1 MYYSEYAHLNKGNLK
16 RILQSEGIYA
26 ENLTMKVSKFFSV
39 SVLCFSFGAMAFC
52 QSSTHKVES
61 GDTYY
66 SIARKYGVKVSE
78 IYSANGLSEGDTLK
92 VGQTIK
98 IPSGDK
104 TGTETAPVAKES
116 VPVAYDTYVVQKDD
130 TFYRI
135 AKNNSITV
143 NELLDANGFTSNEV
157 LKAGKKIKIPL
168 KGGTPSAG
176 AVKTDSPKETRT
188 AEPKPAE
195 TKSGTVRKFDTYT
208 VQKGDT
214 FYRIAKVNAITVDEL
229 KKLNGLDS
237 KSQLKAGQKLKIPV
251 TIVDTANPN
260 LPSLPDDPR
269 KYSAKKGD
277 PNLSWP
283 VKNPTITYMTGK
295 VSGVQLGC
303 AKNESVTAIRAG
315 TVMYVG
321 NYRGYGQVVF
331 VQTKTGY
338 IYVYSGLG
346 SIKVKKGDYLVF
358 GDVIGT
364 AGTDSIKG
372 TNQMCLMVFQ
382 KSSPIDP
389 AKAPRG

>member
-1 MYYSEYAHLNKGNLK
+1 
-16 RILQSEGIYA
+16 
-26 ENLTMKVSKFFSV
+26 MKVSKFFV
-39 SVLCFSFGAMAFC
+39 SASALFVSMSAFAFADI
-52 QSSTHKVES
+52 TYKVES

-78 IYSANGLSEGDTLK
+78 IYSANGLTDKDTLK
-92 VGQTIK
+92 IGQSLK
-98 IPSGDK
+98 IPGIDKMDDKSSGEK
-104 TGTETAPVAKES
+104 IS
-116 VPVAYDTYVVQKDD
+116 VSYDTYVVQKDD

-135 AKNNSITV
+135 AKNNLISV
-143 NELLDANGFTSNEV
+143 DELLEANGFTKNDV
-157 LKAGKKIKIPL
+157 LKVGKKIRIPR
-168 KGGTPSAG
+168 KGGTSA
-176 AVKTDSPKETRT
+176 AETVKTDSKS
-188 AEPKPAE
+188 E
-195 TKSGTVRKFDTYT
+195 TKAASDTRKFDTYT

-251 TIVDTANPN
+251 TIVDTSNAK

-277 PNLSWP
+277 PSLSWP

-295 VSGVQLGC
+295 ISGVQLGC
-303 AKNESVTAIRAG
+303 AKNENVTAIRAG

-331 VQTKTGY
+331 VQTKTGH

-346 SIKVKKGDYLVF
+346 SIKVQKGDYLVF

>member
-1 MYYSEYAHLNKGNLK
+1 
-16 RILQSEGIYA
+16 
-26 ENLTMKVSKFFSV
+26 MKVSKFFV
-39 SVLCFSFGAMAFC
+39 SASALFVSMSAFAFADI
-52 QSSTHKVES
+52 TYKVES

-78 IYSANGLSEGDTLK
+78 IYSANGLTDKDTLK
-92 VGQTIK
+92 IGQSLK
-98 IPSGDK
+98 IPGIDKMDDKSSGEK
-104 TGTETAPVAKES
+104 TS
-116 VPVAYDTYVVQKDD
+116 VSYDTYVVQKDD

-135 AKNNSITV
+135 AKNNLISV
-143 NELLDANGFTSNEV
+143 DELLEANGFTKNDV
-157 LKAGKKIKIPL
+157 LKVGKKIRIPR
-168 KGGTPSAG
+168 KGGTSA
-176 AVKTDSPKETRT
+176 AETVKTDSKS
-188 AEPKPAE
+188 E
-195 TKSGTVRKFDTYT
+195 TKAASDTRKFDTYT

-229 KKLNGLDS
+229 KRLNGLDS

-251 TIVDTANPN
+251 TIVDTSNAK

-269 KYSAKKGD
+269 KYSVKKGD
-277 PNLSWP
+277 PSLSWP

-295 VSGVQLGC
+295 ISGVQLGC
-303 AKNESVTAIRAG
+303 AKNENVTAIRAG

-331 VQTKTGY
+331 VQTKTGH

-346 SIKVKKGDYLVF
+346 SIKVQKGDYLVF

>member
-1 MYYSEYAHLNKGNLK
+1 
-16 RILQSEGIYA
+16 
-26 ENLTMKVSKFFSV
+26 MKVSRFFV
-39 SVLCFSFGAMAFC
+39 SASALFVSMSAFAFADI
-52 QSSTHKVES
+52 TYKVES

-78 IYSANGLSEGDTLK
+78 IYSANGLTDKDTLK
-92 VGQTIK
+92 IGQSLK
-98 IPSGDK
+98 IPGIDKMDDKSSGEK
-104 TGTETAPVAKES
+104 TFVS
-116 VPVAYDTYVVQKDD
+116 YDTYVVQKDD

-135 AKNNSITV
+135 AKNNLISV
-143 NELLDANGFTSNEV
+143 DELLEANGFTKNDV
-157 LKAGKKIKIPL
+157 LKVGKKIRIPR
-168 KGGTPSAG
+168 KGGTSA
-176 AVKTDSPKETRT
+176 AETVKTDSKS
-188 AEPKPAE
+188 E
-195 TKSGTVRKFDTYT
+195 TKAASDTRKFDTYT

-229 KKLNGLDS
+229 KRLNGLDS

-251 TIVDTANPN
+251 TIVDTSNAK

-277 PNLSWP
+277 PSLSWP

-295 VSGVQLGC
+295 ISGVQLGC
-303 AKNESVTAIRAG
+303 AKNENVTAIRAG

-331 VQTKTGY
+331 VQTKTGH

-346 SIKVKKGDYLVF
+346 SIKVQKGDYLVF

>member
-1 MYYSEYAHLNKGNLK
+1 
-16 RILQSEGIYA
+16 
-26 ENLTMKVSKFFSV
+26 MKVSKFFV
-39 SVLCFSFGAMAFC
+39 SASALFVSMSAFAFSDI
-52 QSSTHKVES
+52 TYKVES

-78 IYSANGLSEGDTLK
+78 IYSANGLTDKDTLK
-92 VGQTIK
+92 IGQSLK
-98 IPSGDK
+98 IPGIDKMDDKSSGEK
-104 TGTETAPVAKES
+104 TS
-116 VPVAYDTYVVQKDD
+116 VSYDTYVVQKDD

-135 AKNNSITV
+135 AKNNLISV
-143 NELLDANGFTSNEV
+143 DELLEANGFTKNDV
-157 LKAGKKIKIPL
+157 LKVGKKIRIPR
-168 KGGTPSAG
+168 KGGTSA
-176 AVKTDSPKETRT
+176 AETVKTDSKS
-188 AEPKPAE
+188 E
-195 TKSGTVRKFDTYT
+195 TKAASDTRKFDTYT

-229 KKLNGLDS
+229 KRLNGLDS

-251 TIVDTANPN
+251 TIVDTSNAK

-277 PNLSWP
+277 PSLSWP

-295 VSGVQLGC
+295 ISGVQLGC
-303 AKNESVTAIRAG
+303 AKNENVTAIRAG

-331 VQTKTGY
+331 VQTKTGH

-346 SIKVKKGDYLVF
+346 SIKVQKGDYLVF

>member
-1 MYYSEYAHLNKGNLK
+1 
-16 RILQSEGIYA
+16 
-26 ENLTMKVSKFFSV
+26 MKVSRFFV
-39 SVLCFSFGAMAFC
+39 SASALFVSMSAFAFADI
-52 QSSTHKVES
+52 TYKVES

-78 IYSANGLSEGDTLK
+78 IYSANGLTDKDTLK
-92 VGQTIK
+92 IGQSLK
-98 IPSGDK
+98 IPGIDKMDDKSSGEK
-104 TGTETAPVAKES
+104 TS
-116 VPVAYDTYVVQKDD
+116 VSYDTYVVQKDD

-135 AKNNSITV
+135 AKNNLISV
-143 NELLDANGFTSNEV
+143 DELLEANGFTKNDV
-157 LKAGKKIKIPL
+157 LKVGKKIRIPR
-168 KGGTPSAG
+168 KGGTSA
-176 AVKTDSPKETRT
+176 AETVKTDSKS
-188 AEPKPAE
+188 E
-195 TKSGTVRKFDTYT
+195 TKAASDTRKFDTYT

-229 KKLNGLDS
+229 KRLNGLDS

-251 TIVDTANPN
+251 TIVDTSNAK

-277 PNLSWP
+277 PSLSWP

-295 VSGVQLGC
+295 ISGVQLGC
-303 AKNESVTAIRAG
+303 AKNENVTAIRAG

-331 VQTKTGY
+331 VQTKTGH

-346 SIKVKKGDYLVF
+346 SIKVQKGDYLVF

>member
-1 MYYSEYAHLNKGNLK
+1 
-16 RILQSEGIYA
+16 
-26 ENLTMKVSKFFSV
+26 MKVSKFFV
-39 SVLCFSFGAMAFC
+39 SASALFVSMSAFALADI
-52 QSSTHKVES
+52 TYKVES

-78 IYSANGLSEGDTLK
+78 IYSANGLTDKDTLK
-92 VGQTIK
+92 IGQSLK
-98 IPSGDK
+98 IPGIDKMDDKSSGEK
-104 TGTETAPVAKES
+104 TS
-116 VPVAYDTYVVQKDD
+116 VSYDTYVVQKDD

-135 AKNNSITV
+135 AKNNLISV
-143 NELLDANGFTSNEV
+143 DELLEANGFTKNDV
-157 LKAGKKIKIPL
+157 LKVGKKIRIPR
-168 KGGTPSAG
+168 KGGTSA
-176 AVKTDSPKETRT
+176 AETVKTDSKS
-188 AEPKPAE
+188 E
-195 TKSGTVRKFDTYT
+195 TKAASDTRKFDTYT

-229 KKLNGLDS
+229 KRLNGLDS

-251 TIVDTANPN
+251 TIVDTSNAK

-277 PNLSWP
+277 PSLSWP

-295 VSGVQLGC
+295 ISGVQLGC
-303 AKNESVTAIRAG
+303 AKNENVTAIRAG

-331 VQTKTGY
+331 VQTKTGH

-346 SIKVKKGDYLVF
+346 SIKVQKGDYLVF

>member
-1 MYYSEYAHLNKGNLK
+1 
-16 RILQSEGIYA
+16 
-26 ENLTMKVSKFFSV
+26 MKVSKFFISASV
-39 SVLCFSFGAMAFC
+39 VFISMSALAFADI
-52 QSSTHKVES
+52 THKVES

-78 IYSANGLSEGDTLK
+78 IYSANGLTENDTLK
-92 VGQTIK
+92 IGQALK
-98 IPSGDK
+98 IPGIDK
-104 TGTETAPVAKES
+104 AEKKAES
-116 VPVAYDTYVVQKDD
+116 NSSVAYDTYVVQKDD

-143 NELLDANGFTSNEV
+143 DELLEINGFTKNEV
-157 LKAGKKIKIPL
+157 LKVGKKIKIPH
-168 KGGTPSAG
+168 KGVASSTEGSKTESKTVETNSA
-176 AVKTDSPKETRT
+176 D
-188 AEPKPAE
+188 
-195 TKSGTVRKFDTYT
+195 TKVEARKFDTYT

-214 FYRIAKVNAITVDEL
+214 FYHIAKVNAITVDEL
-229 KKLNGLDS
+229 KTLNGLDS
-237 KSQLKAGQKLKIPV
+237 KSELKAGQKLKIPV
-251 TIVDTANPN
+251 TIVDTANAN

-295 VSGVQLGC
+295 ISGVQLGC
-303 AKNESVTAIRAG
+303 AKNENVTAIRAG

-331 VQTKTGY
+331 VQTKTGH

>member
-1 MYYSEYAHLNKGNLK
+1 
-16 RILQSEGIYA
+16 
-26 ENLTMKVSKFFSV
+26 MKVSKFFV
-39 SVLCFSFGAMAFC
+39 SASALFVSMSAFAFADI
-52 QSSTHKVES
+52 TYKVES

-78 IYSANGLSEGDTLK
+78 IYSANGLTDKDTLK
-92 VGQTIK
+92 IGQSLK
-98 IPSGDK
+98 IPGIDKMDDKSSGEK
-104 TGTETAPVAKES
+104 TS
-116 VPVAYDTYVVQKDD
+116 VSYDTYVVQKDD

-135 AKNNSITV
+135 AKNNLISV
-143 NELLDANGFTSNEV
+143 DELLEANGFTKNDV
-157 LKAGKKIKIPL
+157 LKVGKKIRIPR
-168 KGGTPSAG
+168 KGGTSA
-176 AVKTDSPKETRT
+176 AETVKTDSKS
-188 AEPKPAE
+188 E
-195 TKSGTVRKFDTYT
+195 TKSASDTRKFDTYT

-251 TIVDTANPN
+251 TIVDTSNAK

-277 PNLSWP
+277 PSLSWP

-295 VSGVQLGC
+295 ISGVQLGC
-303 AKNESVTAIRAG
+303 AKNENVTAIRAG

-331 VQTKTGY
+331 VQTKTGH

-346 SIKVKKGDYLVF
+346 SIKVQKGDYLVF

>member
-1 MYYSEYAHLNKGNLK
+1 
-16 RILQSEGIYA
+16 
-26 ENLTMKVSKFFSV
+26 MKVSKFFV
-39 SVLCFSFGAMAFC
+39 SASALFVSMSAFAFADI
-52 QSSTHKVES
+52 TYKVES

-78 IYSANGLSEGDTLK
+78 IYSANGLTDKDTLK
-92 VGQTIK
+92 IGQSLK
-98 IPSGDK
+98 IPGIDKMDDKSSGEK
-104 TGTETAPVAKES
+104 TS
-116 VPVAYDTYVVQKDD
+116 VSYDTYVVQKDD

-135 AKNNSITV
+135 AKNNLISV
-143 NELLDANGFTSNEV
+143 DELLEANGFTKNDV
-157 LKAGKKIKIPL
+157 LKVGKKIRIPR
-168 KGGTPSAG
+168 KGGTSA
-176 AVKTDSPKETRT
+176 AETIKTDSKS
-188 AEPKPAE
+188 E
-195 TKSGTVRKFDTYT
+195 TKAASDTRRFDTYT

-251 TIVDTANPN
+251 TIVDTSNAK

-277 PNLSWP
+277 PSLSWP

-295 VSGVQLGC
+295 ISGVQLGC
-303 AKNESVTAIRAG
+303 AKNENVTAIRAG

-331 VQTKTGY
+331 VQTKTGH

-346 SIKVKKGDYLVF
+346 SIKVQKGDYLVF

>member
-1 MYYSEYAHLNKGNLK
+1 
-16 RILQSEGIYA
+16 
-26 ENLTMKVSKFFSV
+26 MKVSKFFV
-39 SVLCFSFGAMAFC
+39 SASALFVSMSAFAFADI
-52 QSSTHKVES
+52 TYKVES

-78 IYSANGLSEGDTLK
+78 IYSANGLTDKDTLK
-92 VGQTIK
+92 IGQSLK
-98 IPSGDK
+98 IPGIDK
-104 TGTETAPVAKES
+104 MDDKSAGEKTS
-116 VPVAYDTYVVQKDD
+116 VSYDTYVVQKDD

-135 AKNNSITV
+135 AKNNLISV
-143 NELLDANGFTSNEV
+143 DELLEANGFTKNDV
-157 LKAGKKIKIPL
+157 LKVGKKIRIPR
-168 KGGTPSAG
+168 KGGTSEAET
-176 AVKTDSPKETRT
+176 VKTDSKS
-188 AEPKPAE
+188 E
-195 TKSGTVRKFDTYT
+195 TKAASDTRKFDTYT

-229 KKLNGLDS
+229 KRLNGLDS

-251 TIVDTANPN
+251 TIVDTSNAK

-277 PNLSWP
+277 PSLSWP

-295 VSGVQLGC
+295 ISGVQLGC
-303 AKNESVTAIRAG
+303 AKNENVTAIRAG

-331 VQTKTGY
+331 VQTKTGH

-346 SIKVKKGDYLVF
+346 SIKVQKGDYLVF

>member
-1 MYYSEYAHLNKGNLK
+1 
-16 RILQSEGIYA
+16 
-26 ENLTMKVSKFFSV
+26 MKVSKFFV
-39 SVLCFSFGAMAFC
+39 SASALFVSMSAFAFADI
-52 QSSTHKVES
+52 TYKVES

-78 IYSANGLSEGDTLK
+78 IYSANGLTDKDTLK
-92 VGQTIK
+92 IGQSLK
-98 IPSGDK
+98 IPGIDK
-104 TGTETAPVAKES
+104 MDDKSAGEKTS
-116 VPVAYDTYVVQKDD
+116 VSYDTYVVQKDD

-135 AKNNSITV
+135 AKNNLISV
-143 NELLDANGFTSNEV
+143 DELLEANGFTKNDV
-157 LKAGKKIKIPL
+157 LKVGKKIRIPR
-168 KGGTPSAG
+168 KGGTSA
-176 AVKTDSPKETRT
+176 AETVKTDSKS
-188 AEPKPAE
+188 E
-195 TKSGTVRKFDTYT
+195 TKAASDTRKFDTYT

-251 TIVDTANPN
+251 TIVDTSNAK

-277 PNLSWP
+277 PSLSWP

-295 VSGVQLGC
+295 ISGVQLGC
-303 AKNESVTAIRAG
+303 AKNENVTAIRAG

-331 VQTKTGY
+331 VQTKTGH

-346 SIKVKKGDYLVF
+346 SIKVQKGDYLVF

>member
-1 MYYSEYAHLNKGNLK
+1 
-16 RILQSEGIYA
+16 
-26 ENLTMKVSKFFSV
+26 MKVSKFFV
-39 SVLCFSFGAMAFC
+39 SASALFVSMSAFAFADI
-52 QSSTHKVES
+52 TYKVES

-78 IYSANGLSEGDTLK
+78 IYSANGLTDKDTLK
-92 VGQTIK
+92 IGQSLK
-98 IPSGDK
+98 IPGIDK
-104 TGTETAPVAKES
+104 MAVS
-116 VPVAYDTYVVQKDD
+116 YDTYVVQKDD

-135 AKNNSITV
+135 AKNNLISV
-143 NELLDANGFTSNEV
+143 DELLEANGFTKNDV
-157 LKAGKKIKIPL
+157 LKVGKKIRIPR
-168 KGGTPSAG
+168 KGGTSPAET
-176 AVKTDSPKETRT
+176 VKTDSKS
-188 AEPKPAE
+188 E
-195 TKSGTVRKFDTYT
+195 TKAASDTRKFDTYT

-229 KKLNGLDS
+229 KRLNGLDS

-251 TIVDTANPN
+251 TIVDTSNAK

-277 PNLSWP
+277 PSLSWP

-295 VSGVQLGC
+295 ISGVQLGC
-303 AKNESVTAIRAG
+303 AKNENVTAIRAG

-331 VQTKTGY
+331 VQTKTGH

-346 SIKVKKGDYLVF
+346 SIKVQKGDYLVF

>member
-1 MYYSEYAHLNKGNLK
+1 
-16 RILQSEGIYA
+16 
-26 ENLTMKVSKFFSV
+26 MKVSKFFV
-39 SVLCFSFGAMAFC
+39 SASALFVSMSAFAFADI
-52 QSSTHKVES
+52 TYKVES

-78 IYSANGLSEGDTLK
+78 IYSANGLTDKDTLK
-92 VGQTIK
+92 IGQSLK
-98 IPSGDK
+98 IPGIDK
-104 TGTETAPVAKES
+104 MDDKSAGEKTS
-116 VPVAYDTYVVQKDD
+116 VSYDTYVVQKDD

-135 AKNNSITV
+135 AKNNLISV
-143 NELLDANGFTSNEV
+143 DELLEANGFTKNDV
-157 LKAGKKIKIPL
+157 LKVGKKIRIPR
-168 KGGTPSAG
+168 KGGTSA
-176 AVKTDSPKETRT
+176 AETVKTDSKS
-188 AEPKPAE
+188 E
-195 TKSGTVRKFDTYT
+195 TKAASDTRKFDTYT

-251 TIVDTANPN
+251 TIVDTSNAK

-277 PNLSWP
+277 PSLSWP

-295 VSGVQLGC
+295 ISGVQLGC
-303 AKNESVTAIRAG
+303 AKNENVTAIRAG

-331 VQTKTGY
+331 AQTKTGR

-346 SIKVKKGDYLVF
+346 SIKVQKGDYLVF

>member
-1 MYYSEYAHLNKGNLK
+1 
-16 RILQSEGIYA
+16 
-26 ENLTMKVSKFFSV
+26 MKVSKFFV
-39 SVLCFSFGAMAFC
+39 SASALFVSMSAFAFADI
-52 QSSTHKVES
+52 TYKVES

-78 IYSANGLSEGDTLK
+78 IYSANGLTDKDTLK
-92 VGQTIK
+92 IGQSLK
-98 IPSGDK
+98 IPGIDKMGNKSSGEK
-104 TGTETAPVAKES
+104 TS
-116 VPVAYDTYVVQKDD
+116 VSYDTYVVQKDD

-135 AKNNSITV
+135 AKNNLISV
-143 NELLDANGFTSNEV
+143 DELLEANGFTKNDV
-157 LKAGKKIKIPL
+157 LKVGKKIRIPR
-168 KGGTPSAG
+168 KGGTSEAET
-176 AVKTDSPKETRT
+176 VKTDSKS
-188 AEPKPAE
+188 E
-195 TKSGTVRKFDTYT
+195 TKAASDTRKFDTYT

-229 KKLNGLDS
+229 KRLNGLDS

-251 TIVDTANPN
+251 TIVDTSNAK

-277 PNLSWP
+277 PSLSWP

-295 VSGVQLGC
+295 ISGVQLGC
-303 AKNESVTAIRAG
+303 AKNENVTAIRAG

-331 VQTKTGY
+331 VQTKTGH

>member
-1 MYYSEYAHLNKGNLK
+1 
-16 RILQSEGIYA
+16 
-26 ENLTMKVSKFFSV
+26 MKVSKFFV
-39 SVLCFSFGAMAFC
+39 SASALFVSMSAFAFADI
-52 QSSTHKVES
+52 TYKVES

-78 IYSANGLSEGDTLK
+78 IYSANGLTDKDTLK
-92 VGQTIK
+92 IGQSLK
-98 IPSGDK
+98 IPGIDKMDDKSSGEK
-104 TGTETAPVAKES
+104 TS
-116 VPVAYDTYVVQKDD
+116 VSYDTYVLFRQLDVEGEKTSVSYDTYVVQKDD

-135 AKNNSITV
+135 AKNNLISV
-143 NELLDANGFTSNEV
+143 DELLEANGFTKNDV
-157 LKAGKKIKIPL
+157 LKVGKKIRIPR
-168 KGGTPSAG
+168 KGGTSA
-176 AVKTDSPKETRT
+176 AETVKTDSKS
-188 AEPKPAE
+188 E
-195 TKSGTVRKFDTYT
+195 TKAASDTRKFDTYT

-251 TIVDTANPN
+251 TIVDTSNAK

-277 PNLSWP
+277 PSLSWP

-295 VSGVQLGC
+295 ISGVQLGC
-303 AKNESVTAIRAG
+303 AKNENVTAIRAG

-331 VQTKTGY
+331 VQTKTGH

-346 SIKVKKGDYLVF
+346 SIKVQKGDYLVF

>member
-1 MYYSEYAHLNKGNLK
+1 M
-16 RILQSEGIYA
+16 
-26 ENLTMKVSKFFSV
+26 SKFFV
-39 SVLCFSFGAMAFC
+39 SASALFVSMSAFAFADI
-52 QSSTHKVES
+52 TYKVES

-78 IYSANGLSEGDTLK
+78 IYSANGLTDKDTLK
-92 VGQTIK
+92 IGQSLK
-98 IPSGDK
+98 IPGIDKMDDKSSGEK
-104 TGTETAPVAKES
+104 TS
-116 VPVAYDTYVVQKDD
+116 VSYDTYVVQKDD

-135 AKNNSITV
+135 AKNNLISV
-143 NELLDANGFTSNEV
+143 DELLEANGFTKNDV
-157 LKAGKKIKIPL
+157 LKVGKKIRIPR
-168 KGGTPSAG
+168 KGGTSAVET
-176 AVKTDSPKETRT
+176 VKTDSKS
-188 AEPKPAE
+188 E
-195 TKSGTVRKFDTYT
+195 TKAASDTRKFDTYT

-251 TIVDTANPN
+251 TIVDTSNAK

-277 PNLSWP
+277 PSLSWP

-295 VSGVQLGC
+295 ISGVQLGC
-303 AKNESVTAIRAG
+303 AKNENVTAIRAG

-321 NYRGYGQVVF
+321 SYRGYGQVVF
-331 VQTKTGY
+331 VQTKTGH

-346 SIKVKKGDYLVF
+346 SIKVQKGDYLVF

>member
-1 MYYSEYAHLNKGNLK
+1 
-16 RILQSEGIYA
+16 
-26 ENLTMKVSKFFSV
+26 MKVSKFFV
-39 SVLCFSFGAMAFC
+39 SASALFVSMSAFAFADI
-52 QSSTHKVES
+52 TYKVES

-78 IYSANGLSEGDTLK
+78 IYSANGLTDKDTLK
-92 VGQTIK
+92 IGQSLK
-98 IPSGDK
+98 IPGIDKMDDKSSGEK
-104 TGTETAPVAKES
+104 IS
-116 VPVAYDTYVVQKDD
+116 VSYDTYVVQKDD

-135 AKNNSITV
+135 AKNNLISV
-143 NELLDANGFTSNEV
+143 DELLEANGFTKNDV
-157 LKAGKKIKIPL
+157 LKVGKKIRIPR
-168 KGGTPSAG
+168 KGGTSA
-176 AVKTDSPKETRT
+176 AETVKTDSKS
-188 AEPKPAE
+188 E
-195 TKSGTVRKFDTYT
+195 TKAASDTRKFDTYT

-229 KKLNGLDS
+229 KRLNGLDS

-251 TIVDTANPN
+251 TIVDTSNAK

-277 PNLSWP
+277 PSLSWP

-295 VSGVQLGC
+295 ISGVQLGC
-303 AKNESVTAIRAG
+303 AKNENVTAIRAG

-331 VQTKTGY
+331 VQTKTGH

-346 SIKVKKGDYLVF
+346 SIKVQKGDYLVF

>member
-1 MYYSEYAHLNKGNLK
+1 
-16 RILQSEGIYA
+16 
-26 ENLTMKVSKFFSV
+26 MKVSKFFISASV
-39 SVLCFSFGAMAFC
+39 VFISMSALAFADI
-52 QSSTHKVES
+52 THKVES

-78 IYSANGLSEGDTLK
+78 IYSANGLTENDTLK
-92 VGQTIK
+92 IGQALK
-98 IPSGDK
+98 IPGIDK
-104 TGTETAPVAKES
+104 AEKKAES
-116 VPVAYDTYVVQKDD
+116 NSSVAYDTYVVQKDD

-143 NELLDANGFTSNEV
+143 DELLEINGYTKNEV
-157 LKAGKKIKIPL
+157 LKVGKKIKIPH
-168 KGGTPSAG
+168 KGVASSTERS
-176 AVKTDSPKETRT
+176 KTESKTV
-188 AEPKPAE
+188 E
-195 TKSGTVRKFDTYT
+195 TKSADTKVEARKFDTYT

-214 FYRIAKVNAITVDEL
+214 FYHIAKVNAITVDEL
-229 KKLNGLDS
+229 KTLNGLDS
-237 KSQLKAGQKLKIPV
+237 KSELKAGQKLKIPV
-251 TIVDTANPN
+251 TIVDTANAN

-295 VSGVQLGC
+295 ISGVQLGC
-303 AKNESVTAIRAG
+303 AKNENVTAIRAG

-331 VQTKTGY
+331 VQTKTGH

>member
-1 MYYSEYAHLNKGNLK
+1 
-16 RILQSEGIYA
+16 
-26 ENLTMKVSKFFSV
+26 MKVSKFFV
-39 SVLCFSFGAMAFC
+39 SASALFVSMSAFAFADI
-52 QSSTHKVES
+52 TYKVES

-78 IYSANGLSEGDTLK
+78 IYSANGLTDKDTLK
-92 VGQTIK
+92 IGQSLK
-98 IPSGDK
+98 IPGIDK
-104 TGTETAPVAKES
+104 MDDKSAGEKTS
-116 VPVAYDTYVVQKDD
+116 VSYDTYVVQKDD

-135 AKNNSITV
+135 AKNNLISV
-143 NELLDANGFTSNEV
+143 DELLEANGFTKNDV
-157 LKAGKKIKIPL
+157 LKVGKKIRIPR
-168 KGGTPSAG
+168 KGGTSA
-176 AVKTDSPKETRT
+176 AETVKTDS
-188 AEPKPAE
+188 KPE
-195 TKSGTVRKFDTYT
+195 TKAASDTRKFDTYT

-229 KKLNGLDS
+229 KRLNGLDS

-251 TIVDTANPN
+251 TIVDTSNAK

-277 PNLSWP
+277 PSLSWP

-295 VSGVQLGC
+295 ISGVQLGC
-303 AKNESVTAIRAG
+303 AKNENVTAIRAG

-331 VQTKTGY
+331 VQTKTGH

-346 SIKVKKGDYLVF
+346 SIKVQKGDYLVF

>member
-1 MYYSEYAHLNKGNLK
+1 
-16 RILQSEGIYA
+16 
-26 ENLTMKVSKFFSV
+26 MKVSKFFV
-39 SVLCFSFGAMAFC
+39 SASALFVSMSAFAFSDI
-52 QSSTHKVES
+52 TYKVES

-78 IYSANGLSEGDTLK
+78 IYSANGLTDKDTLK
-92 VGQTIK
+92 IGQSLK
-98 IPSGDK
+98 ISGIDK
-104 TGTETAPVAKES
+104 MDDKSAGEKTS
-116 VPVAYDTYVVQKDD
+116 VSYDTYVVQKDD

-135 AKNNSITV
+135 AKNNLISV
-143 NELLDANGFTSNEV
+143 DELLEANGFTKNDV
-157 LKAGKKIKIPL
+157 LKVGKKIRIPR
-168 KGGTPSAG
+168 KGGTSA
-176 AVKTDSPKETRT
+176 AETVKTDSKS
-188 AEPKPAE
+188 E
-195 TKSGTVRKFDTYT
+195 TKAASDTRKFDTYT

-229 KKLNGLDS
+229 KRLNGLDS

-251 TIVDTANPN
+251 TIVDTSNAK

-277 PNLSWP
+277 PSLSWP

-295 VSGVQLGC
+295 ISGVQLGC
-303 AKNESVTAIRAG
+303 AKNENVTAIRAG

-331 VQTKTGY
+331 VQTKTGH

-346 SIKVKKGDYLVF
+346 SIKVQKGDYLVF

>member
-1 MYYSEYAHLNKGNLK
+1 
-16 RILQSEGIYA
+16 
-26 ENLTMKVSKFFSV
+26 MKVSKFFV
-39 SVLCFSFGAMAFC
+39 SASALFVSMSAFAFADI
-52 QSSTHKVES
+52 TYKVES

-78 IYSANGLSEGDTLK
+78 IYSANGLTDKDTLK
-92 VGQTIK
+92 IGQSLK
-98 IPSGDK
+98 IPGIDK
-104 TGTETAPVAKES
+104 MDDKSAGEKTS
-116 VPVAYDTYVVQKDD
+116 VSYDTYVVQKDD

-135 AKNNSITV
+135 AKNNLISV
-143 NELLDANGFTSNEV
+143 DELLEANGFTKNDV
-157 LKAGKKIKIPL
+157 LKVGKKIRIPR
-168 KGGTPSAG
+168 KGGTSA
-176 AVKTDSPKETRT
+176 AETVKTDSKS
-188 AEPKPAE
+188 E
-195 TKSGTVRKFDTYT
+195 TKAASDTRKFDTYT

-214 FYRIAKVNAITVDEL
+214 FYRIAKVNAISVDEL
-229 KKLNGLDS
+229 KRLNGLDS

-251 TIVDTANPN
+251 TIVDTSNAK

-277 PNLSWP
+277 PSLSWP

-295 VSGVQLGC
+295 ISGVQLGC
-303 AKNESVTAIRAG
+303 AKNENVTAIRAG

-331 VQTKTGY
+331 VQTKTGH

-346 SIKVKKGDYLVF
+346 SIKVQKGDYLVF

>member
-1 MYYSEYAHLNKGNLK
+1 
-16 RILQSEGIYA
+16 
-26 ENLTMKVSKFFSV
+26 MKVSKFFV
-39 SVLCFSFGAMAFC
+39 SASALFVSMSAFALADI
-52 QSSTHKVES
+52 TYKVES

-78 IYSANGLSEGDTLK
+78 IYSANGLTDKDTLK
-92 VGQTIK
+92 IGQSLK
-98 IPSGDK
+98 IPGIDKMDDKSSGEK
-104 TGTETAPVAKES
+104 TS
-116 VPVAYDTYVVQKDD
+116 VSYDTYVVQKDD

-135 AKNNSITV
+135 AKNNLISV
-143 NELLDANGFTSNEV
+143 DELLEANGFTKNDV
-157 LKAGKKIKIPL
+157 LKVGKKIRIPR
-168 KGGTPSAG
+168 KGGTSA
-176 AVKTDSPKETRT
+176 AETVKTDSKS
-188 AEPKPAE
+188 E
-195 TKSGTVRKFDTYT
+195 TKAASDTRKFDTYT

-214 FYRIAKVNAITVDEL
+214 FYRIAKVNAISVDEL
-229 KKLNGLDS
+229 KRLNGLDS

-251 TIVDTANPN
+251 TIVDTSNAK

-277 PNLSWP
+277 PSLSWP

-295 VSGVQLGC
+295 ISGVQLGC
-303 AKNESVTAIRAG
+303 AKNENVTAIRAG

-331 VQTKTGY
+331 VQTKTGH

-346 SIKVKKGDYLVF
+346 SIKVQKGDYLVF

>member
-1 MYYSEYAHLNKGNLK
+1 
-16 RILQSEGIYA
+16 
-26 ENLTMKVSKFFSV
+26 MKVSKFFV
-39 SVLCFSFGAMAFC
+39 SASALFVSMSAFAFADI
-52 QSSTHKVES
+52 TYKVES

-78 IYSANGLSEGDTLK
+78 IYSANGLTDKDTLK
-92 VGQTIK
+92 IGQSLK
-98 IPSGDK
+98 IPGIDK
-104 TGTETAPVAKES
+104 MDDKSAGEKTS
-116 VPVAYDTYVVQKDD
+116 VSYDTYVVQKDD

-135 AKNNSITV
+135 AKNNLISV
-143 NELLDANGFTSNEV
+143 DELLEANGFTKNDV
-157 LKAGKKIKIPL
+157 LKVGKKIRIPR
-168 KGGTPSAG
+168 KGGTSA
-176 AVKTDSPKETRT
+176 AETVKTDSKS
-188 AEPKPAE
+188 E
-195 TKSGTVRKFDTYT
+195 TKAASDTRKFDTYT

-229 KKLNGLDS
+229 KRLNGLDS

-251 TIVDTANPN
+251 TIVDTSNAK

-277 PNLSWP
+277 PSLSWP

-295 VSGVQLGC
+295 ISGVQLGC
-303 AKNESVTAIRAG
+303 AKNENVTAIRAG

-331 VQTKTGY
+331 VQTKTGH

-346 SIKVKKGDYLVF
+346 SIKVQKGDYLVF

>member
-1 MYYSEYAHLNKGNLK
+1 
-16 RILQSEGIYA
+16 
-26 ENLTMKVSKFFSV
+26 MKVSKFFV
-39 SVLCFSFGAMAFC
+39 SASALFVSMSAFAFADI
-52 QSSTHKVES
+52 TYKVES

-78 IYSANGLSEGDTLK
+78 IYSANGLTDRDTLK
-92 VGQTIK
+92 IGQSLK
-98 IPSGDK
+98 IPGIGKMDDKSSGEK
-104 TGTETAPVAKES
+104 TS
-116 VPVAYDTYVVQKDD
+116 VSYDTYVVQKDD

-135 AKNNSITV
+135 AKNNLISV
-143 NELLDANGFTSNEV
+143 DELLEANGFTKNDV
-157 LKAGKKIKIPL
+157 LKVGKKIRIPR
-168 KGGTPSAG
+168 KGGISA
-176 AVKTDSPKETRT
+176 AETVKTDSKS
-188 AEPKPAE
+188 E
-195 TKSGTVRKFDTYT
+195 TKAASDTRKFDTYT

-229 KKLNGLDS
+229 KRLNGLDS

-251 TIVDTANPN
+251 TIVDTSNAK

-277 PNLSWP
+277 PSLSWP

-295 VSGVQLGC
+295 ISGVQLGC
-303 AKNESVTAIRAG
+303 AKNENVTAIRAG

-331 VQTKTGY
+331 VQTKTGH

-346 SIKVKKGDYLVF
+346 SIKVQKGDYLVF

>member
-1 MYYSEYAHLNKGNLK
+1 
-16 RILQSEGIYA
+16 
-26 ENLTMKVSKFFSV
+26 MKLSKFFV
-39 SVLCFSFGAMAFC
+39 STAALFISTGVLAFG
-52 QSSTHKVES
+52 QSAVHKVES

-78 IYSANGLSEGDTLK
+78 IYSANGLSESDTLK
-92 VGQTIK
+92 VGQTLK
-98 IPSGDK
+98 IPSG
-104 TGTETAPVAKES
+104 EVSVPAPVES
-116 VPVAYDTYVVQKDD
+116 NVTYDTYVVQKDD

-143 NELLDANGFTSNEV
+143 DELLSANGFTSNEV
-157 LKAGKKIKIPL
+157 LKAGKKIKIPR
-168 KGGTPSAG
+168 KGGTSA
-176 AVKTDSPKETRT
+176 AEISKADAPKETK
-188 AEPKPAE
+188 AAE
-195 TKSGTVRKFDTYT
+195 TKTEEPKTSAVRKYDTYT

-229 KKLNGLDS
+229 KSLNGLDS
-237 KSQLKAGQKLKIPV
+237 NSELKAGQKLKIPV
-251 TIVDTANPN
+251 TIVDTANAN

-269 KYSAKKGD
+269 KYSSKKGD
-277 PNLSWP
+277 PSLSWP

-295 VSGVQLGC
+295 ISGVQLGC
-303 AKNESVTAIRAG
+303 AKNENVTAIRAG

-331 VQTKTGY
+331 VQTKTGH

-346 SIKVKKGDYLVF
+346 TIKVKKGDYVVF